1 MIANN
6 AETHVLQRAFRNIM
20 NALARPGRL
29 GVVEVLRA
37 GDEEENPLPIY
48 FETVVKTLV
57 DQAVTFA
64 VSGSKETQATQW
76 VMLNTHSHPTELEQ
90 ADFVLIPDVAHSF
103 ACRDAVLKAFE
114 GTLIA
119 PEKGATILVN
129 CGLLAGD
136 SIPGFSACDN
146 TADTVANTGSDKVRN
161 IPNPDEKLYRVV
173 VSGPGIKDTH
183 TFFVDRNDW
192 IEARHDRGDEH
203 PCGIDF
209 ILVDVEGRVV
219 GIPRTTKIV
228 SVEKEGAAWDM

>member
-6 AETHVLQRAFRNIM
+6 VETHVLQRAFRNIM

-29 GVVEVLRA
+29 GVVEALRT
-37 GDEEENPLPIY
+37 GDKEENPLPVY
-48 FETVVKTLV
+48 FEVVVKTLV

-64 VSGSKETQATQW
+64 VSGSKEAQATQW
-76 VMLNTHSHPTELEQ
+76 VTLNTHSHPTELEQ
-90 ADFVLIPDVAHSF
+90 ADFILIPDVAHSF
-103 ACRDAVLKAFE
+103 ACRDAILKAFE

-119 PEKGATILVN
+119 PEKGATVVIH

-136 SIPGFSACDN
+136 SIPG
-146 TADTVANTGSDKVRN
+146 TADDLGVLDPDK
-161 IPNPDEKLYRVV
+161 KAYRVV

-192 IEARHDRGDEH
+192 IEARRDRGDEY
-203 PCGIDF
+203 PCGIDL
-209 ILVDVEGRVV
+209 ILVDVEGHVV

-228 SVEKEGAAWDM
+228 SVEKEGAVWDM

>member
-6 AETHVLQRAFRNIM
+6 VETHVLQRAFRNIM

-29 GVVEVLRA
+29 GVVEALRT
-37 GDEEENPLPIY
+37 GDKEENPLPVY
-48 FETVVKTLV
+48 FEVVVKTLV

-64 VSGSKETQATQW
+64 VSGSKEAQATQW
-76 VMLNTHSHPTELEQ
+76 VTLNTHSHPTELEQ
-90 ADFVLIPDVAHSF
+90 ADFILIPDVAHSF
-103 ACRDAVLKAFE
+103 ACRDAILKAFE

-119 PEKGATILVN
+119 PEKGATVVIH

-136 SIPGFSACDN
+136 SIPG
-146 TADTVANTGSDKVRN
+146 TADDLGVLDPDK
-161 IPNPDEKLYRVV
+161 KAYRVV

-192 IEARHDRGDEH
+192 IEARRDRGDEY
-203 PCGIDF
+203 PCGIDL
-209 ILVDVEGRVV
+209 ILVDVEGHVV

>member
-6 AETHVLQRAFRNIM
+6 VETHVLQRAFRNIM

-29 GVVEVLRA
+29 GVVEALRT
-37 GDEEENPLPIY
+37 GDKEENPLPVY
-48 FETVVKTLV
+48 FEVVVKTLV

-64 VSGSKETQATQW
+64 VSGSKEAQATQW
-76 VMLNTHSHPTELEQ
+76 VTLNTHSHPTELEQ
-90 ADFVLIPDVAHSF
+90 ADFILIPDVAHSF
-103 ACRDAVLKAFE
+103 ACRDAILKAFE

-119 PEKGATILVN
+119 PEKGATVVIH

-136 SIPGFSACDN
+136 SIPG
-146 TADTVANTGSDKVRN
+146 TADDLGVLDPDK
-161 IPNPDEKLYRVV
+161 KAYRVV

-192 IEARHDRGDEH
+192 IEARHDRGDEY
-203 PCGIDF
+203 PCGIDL
-209 ILVDVEGRVV
+209 ILVDVEGHVV

>member
-6 AETHVLQRAFRNIM
+6 VETHVLQRAFRNIM

-29 GVVEVLRA
+29 GVVEALRT
-37 GDEEENPLPIY
+37 GDKEENPLPVY
-48 FETVVKTLV
+48 FEVVVKTLV

-64 VSGSKETQATQW
+64 VSGSKEMQATQW
-76 VMLNTHSHPTELEQ
+76 VTLNTHSHPTELEQ
-90 ADFVLIPDVAHSF
+90 ADFILIPDVAHSF
-103 ACRDAVLKAFE
+103 ACRDAILKAFE

-119 PEKGATILVN
+119 PEKGATVVIH

-136 SIPGFSACDN
+136 SIPG
-146 TADTVANTGSDKVRN
+146 TADDLGALD
-161 IPNPDEKLYRVV
+161 PNEKAYRVV
-173 VSGPGIKDTH
+173 VSGPGIKETH

-192 IEARHDRGDEH
+192 IEARRDRGDEY
-203 PCGIDF
+203 PCGIDL
-209 ILVDVEGRVV
+209 ILVDVEGHVV

>member
-6 AETHVLQRAFRNIM
+6 VETHVLQRAFRNIM

-29 GVVEVLRA
+29 GVVEALRT
-37 GDEEENPLPIY
+37 GGEEENPLPVY
-48 FETVVKTLV
+48 FEVVVKTLV

-64 VSGSKETQATQW
+64 VSGSKEVQATQW
-76 VMLNTHSHPTELEQ
+76 VTLNTHSHPTELEQ
-90 ADFVLIPDVAHSF
+90 ADFILIPDVAHSF
-103 ACRDAVLKAFE
+103 ACRDAILKAFE

-119 PEKGATILVN
+119 PEKGATVVIH

-136 SIPGFSACDN
+136 PIPGA
-146 TADTVANTGSDKVRN
+146 ADDLGVLDPDK
-161 IPNPDEKLYRVV
+161 KAYRVV
-173 VSGPGIKDTH
+173 VSGPGVKDTH

-192 IEARHDRGDEH
+192 IEARRDRGDEY
-203 PCGIDF
+203 PCGIDL
-209 ILVDVEGRVV
+209 ILVDVEGHVV